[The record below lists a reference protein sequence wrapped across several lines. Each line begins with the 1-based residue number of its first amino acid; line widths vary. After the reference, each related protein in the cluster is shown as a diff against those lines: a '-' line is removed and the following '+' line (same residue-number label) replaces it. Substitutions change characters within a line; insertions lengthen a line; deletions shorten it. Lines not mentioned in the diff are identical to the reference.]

1 MSQVDS
7 IVIAGGGLAGA
18 TAAFTLRDSGYA
30 GRLALVSEEP
40 HLPYERPPLSKGY
53 LRAEEPA
60 DKMRVRQAA
69 DYDSA
74 AIELIRDRAEAID
87 RDRGELLLAA
97 NGSVRYD
104 RLLLATGSAS
114 RQLDVQNGD
123 LPGVLYLRTQ
133 DDADRLREAAA
144 NAKQI
149 VVIGGGWIGSEVAA
163 SLRQLGHDV
172 TLVTNLSAPLEHV
185 LGLEVASVYADLHQ
199 QNGVKIVTG
208 QVLSL
213 EGNERV
219 TGVRLDRSILLPADL
234 VVAGVGARPRI
245 ELAEAAGLDL
255 ANGGVAVDATLR
267 SSDPRIFAA
276 GDIAAAWHPVLN
288 RRLRVGHWD
297 NAAEQGRT
305 AAANLLDGNLA
316 YRRTPYFYSDQFD
329 LGMEYRGAPTEWDQ
343 VILRGDVAARE
354 FLAFWLQRGQ
364 VVAAMNA
371 NIWDAGEVLADLV
384 DRRAEVDPDR
394 LADLAHPLE
403 AVAA

>member
-30 GRLALVSEEP
+30 GRLVLVSEEP

-60 DKMRVRQAA
+60 DKMRVRQAG

-74 AIELIRDRAEAID
+74 AIELIRDRADAID
-87 RDRGELLLAA
+87 RERGELQLAA

-114 RQLDVQNGD
+114 RRLDVEKAD

-163 SLRQLGHDV
+163 SLRQLGHDI

-185 LGLEVASVYADLHQ
+185 LGLEVASVYADLHK

-208 QVLSL
+208 QVLAL
-213 EGNERV
+213 EGDARV
-219 TGVRLDRSILLPADL
+219 SGVRLDRSILLPADL

-245 ELAEAAGLDL
+245 ELAEAAGLEL

-267 SSDPRIFAA
+267 SSDRRILAA

-288 RRLRVGHWD
+288 RRLRVEHWD

-305 AAANLLDGNLA
+305 AAANLLDGNVA
-316 YRRTPYFYSDQFD
+316 YQRTPYFYSDQFD
-329 LGMEYRGAPTEWDQ
+329 LGMEYRGAPSEWDQ
-343 VILRGDVAARE
+343 VVLRGDVAGRE

-384 DRRAEVDPDR
+384 DRRAEVDADR
-394 LADLAHPLE
+394 LADLAEPLE

>member
-30 GRLALVSEEP
+30 GRLVLVSEEP

-60 DKMRVRQAA
+60 DKMRVRQAG

-74 AIELIRDRAEAID
+74 AIELIRDRADAID
-87 RDRGELLLAA
+87 RERGELQLAA

-114 RQLDVQNGD
+114 RRLDVEKAD

-163 SLRQLGHDV
+163 SLRQLGHDI

-185 LGLEVASVYADLHQ
+185 LGLEVASVYADLHK

-208 QVLSL
+208 QVLAL
-213 EGNERV
+213 EGDARV

-245 ELAEAAGLDL
+245 ELAQAAGLEL

-267 SSDPRIFAA
+267 SSDPRILAA

-288 RRLRVGHWD
+288 RRLRVEHWD

-305 AAANLLDGNLA
+305 AAANLLDGNVA
-316 YRRTPYFYSDQFD
+316 YQRTPYFYSDQFD
-329 LGMEYRGAPTEWDQ
+329 LGMEYRGAPSEWDQ
-343 VILRGDVAARE
+343 VVLRGDVAGRE

-384 DRRAEVDPDR
+384 DRRAEVDADR
-394 LADLAHPLE
+394 LADLAEPLE